1 MTILFQDMKQLT
13 YCEFKNNNMITKENT
28 I

>member
-1 MTILFQDMKQLT
+1 MTILFQDVKQLT